1 MIDTPSADT
10 RPDSRPDARPQTP
23 PHGHPDTPAAA
34 RPHRHIRELPDELI
48 SQIAAGEVVE
58 RPASVVRELVDN
70 ALDAGASHITL
81 RLAAGGVRL
90 ICVEDDGAGIP
101 ADELVLA
108 LRRHATSKIASL
120 VDLEGV
126 ATLGFRGEALAA
138 IASIAD
144 LALVS
149 RTADAAHATRLDA
162 RSGELSP
169 AARARGTTVEVRELF
184 FATPARRKFL
194 KSDATELA
202 HCLEALRRHALAR
215 PDVAFTVWNEGK
227 QIEQWRAGAPEQRWA
242 EVLGAD
248 FVAASRPVSAQV
260 GPLLISGRTGLP
272 EAARSRADLQYA
284 YVNQRFVRDRLVAH
298 GVRAAYEDVL
308 HGSRQPSYILFV
320 EIAPERV
327 DVNVHPAKVE
337 VRFRDSREVHQAVRR
352 AVENALAPSRSA
364 AGTSTGTGV
373 DTAEAPGLGGAS
385 TARAPSS
392 GSSAPAPAAPAGRAR
407 TGASPDS
414 AASRLWHAP
423 PPAQGALALQ
433 TAALLYGT
441 PSRTLPTATPA
452 AAPAEQTQTPASPRS
467 GTDTGTGAPAV
478 AAATSPLRAAEAPAA
493 WRQIQASD
501 TRPAELPV
509 LAPPLPGDE
518 RPEPPIADA
527 DTPGADTRGQ
537 YAAPAAS
544 QDWPLGRAL
553 AQLGGVYILAENRQG
568 LIVVDMHAAHE
579 RIVYERLKASIGQA
593 RIAAQPLLIPLTFAA
608 TPTEVALAEAHAA
621 TLEEL
626 GLDVAPISPGV
637 LAVRAVPAALGDADV
652 VALARAV
659 LGELA
664 EVDASRLVQRARD
677 EILAT
682 MACHGAVR
690 ANRRLTLEEMN
701 ALLRDMEATERAD
714 LCNHGRPTWRQ
725 VTMKELDALFLR
737 GR

>member
-1 MIDTPSADT
+1 
-10 RPDSRPDARPQTP
+10 
-23 PHGHPDTPAAA
+23 
-34 RPHRHIRELPDELI
+34 
-48 SQIAAGEVVE
+48 
-58 RPASVVRELVDN
+58 
-70 ALDAGASHITL
+70 
-81 RLAAGGVRL
+81 
-90 ICVEDDGAGIP
+90 
-101 ADELVLA
+101 
-108 LRRHATSKIASL
+108 
-120 VDLEGV
+120 
-126 ATLGFRGEALAA
+126 
-138 IASIAD
+138 
-144 LALVS
+144 
-149 RTADAAHATRLDA
+149 
-162 RSGELSP
+162 
-169 AARARGTTVEVRELF
+169 VRELF

-227 QIEQWRAGAPEQRWA
+227 QIEQWRAGPPEQRWA

-248 FVAASRPVSAQV
+248 FVSASRPVQAQV
-260 GPLLISGRTGLP
+260 GPLLISGRAGLP

-284 YVNQRFVRDRLVAH
+284 YVNQRFVRDRLIAH

-337 VRFRDSREVHQAVRR
+337 VRFRDSREVHQGVRR
-352 AVENALAPSRSA
+352 AVENALAPSRSSAAAGSTEADAAPHESGSTPRA
-364 AGTSTGTGV
+364 AGTGMPTTPASAS
-373 DTAEAPGLGGAS
+373 AE
-385 TARAPSS
+385 RV
-392 GSSAPAPAAPAGRAR
+392 R

-414 AASRLWHAP
+414 AASRFWHAA

-433 TAALLYGT
+433 TAALLYGNPART
-441 PSRTLPTATPA
+441 PPPSSPA
-452 AAPAEQTQTPASPRS
+452 APTLH
-467 GTDTGTGAPAV
+467 
-478 AAATSPLRAAEAPAA
+478 ATEAPAA
-493 WRQIQASD
+493 WRSSQP
-501 TRPAELPV
+501 PAAPPV
-509 LAPPLPGDE
+509 APPLAVSTAGHADE
-518 RPEPPIADA
+518 RPAPPCD
-527 DTPGADTRGQ
+527 DLDGA
-537 YAAPAAS
+537 AA

-579 RIVYERLKASIGQA
+579 RIVYERLKASVGQQ

-608 TPTEVALAEAHAA
+608 TPTEVALAEAHQA
-621 TLEEL
+621 TLDEL

-652 VALARAV
+652 VGLVRAV

-690 ANRRLTLEEMN
+690 ANRRLTIEEMN

-725 VTMKELDALFLR
+725 MTMKELDALFLR